1 MYAVISNNKFTGLQ
15 YNEMTEAIVHHHT
28 QYGEYLC
35 CPKRAVEEGEDAT
48 EADKLNALWL
58 YATHYVTIVCEFDA
72 MGLAAVI
79 GNRVQAELNGKP
91 HSKVD
96 AVLAWNQAIWA
107 DHEARRADVKA
118 TGSVN
123 LDYSNN
129 GPRPFRVA
137 EVLAEA

>member
-35 CPKRAVEEGEDAT
+35 CPKRAVEAEAFAT
-48 EADKLNALWL
+48 EDDKLNALWL
-58 YATHYVTIVCEFDA
+58 YATHYVTVVCEFDA

-79 GNRVQAELNGKP
+79 GHRVQAEMNGLP
-91 HSKVD
+91 HSKAD
-96 AVLAWNQAIWA
+96 AVLAWNQAVWA
-107 DHEARRADVKA
+107 DHEARRAVVSG
-118 TGSVN
+118 TGTVN

-137 EVLAEA
+137 EVLAEV

>member
-15 YNEMTEAIVHHHT
+15 YNEMTEAIVQHHSPA
-28 QYGEYLC
+28 GEYLC
-35 CPKRAVEEGEDAT
+35 CPKRAVEEGTFAT
-48 EADKLNALWL
+48 EEDKLNALWL
-58 YATHYVTIVCEFDA
+58 YATHYVTVVCEFDA

-79 GNRVQAELNGKP
+79 GHRVQAEMHGLHHTKA
-91 HSKVD
+91 D

-107 DHEARRADVKA
+107 DHEARRAAVSA
-118 TGSVN
+118 TGNVN

-137 EVLAEA
+137 EVLAEV